1 MLWRD
6 HNQVKTFALN
16 NSNNVD
22 HCYFLT
28 NLTQYIFTDA
38 HTHTCIHSEILWSL
52 LICSVISLVLRSVNV
67 FLH

>member
-38 HTHTCIHSEILWSL
+38 HTHMYTLRDIMEFAYL
-52 LICSVISLVLRSVNV
+52 LSDIFGSAFC
-67 FLH
+67 